1 MSKNVSRLIISIGA
15 LLIIFIRHIFPQ
27 LHIDTIDLI
36 LLVILILP
44 WFSDLIKEIE
54 VPGFGKI
61 GFQDV
66 KSAGDKIGLQN
77 TFSNENNFNKSES
90 DLNSDI
96 YLSTDSNILLVILQ
110 TQIEKR
116 IRQLAENNKI
126 PTSLSVAN
134 LINELVHREILK
146 PSMGTGLIDLINLG
160 YQAARGVKVDPNAAL
175 WVKGNSSQIFKSLDD
190 IIKSTR

>member
-1 MSKNVSRLIISIGA
+1 MSKNVARIIISIGA
-15 LLIIFIRHIFPQ
+15 LLIILIRHIFPQ
-27 LHIDTIDLI
+27 LQIDTIDLI
-36 LLVILILP
+36 LLVILLLP

-77 TFSNENNFNKSES
+77 TFSNQNDFNES
-90 DLNSDI
+90 DSNSDI
-96 YLSTDSNILLVILQ
+96 YLSDNSNILFVVLR

-116 IRQLAENNKI
+116 IRQLAEINKI
-126 PTSLSVAN
+126 PTSLSAIK

-146 PSMGTGLIDLINLG
+146 PSMGNGLIDLINLG
-160 YQAARGVKVDPNAAL
+160 NQAACGARVDPNAAL

-190 IIKSTR
+190 IIKNAR